1 LLPAGGNHY
10 VCVHSIGYNGY
21 MIESIDTKSSEFLAR
36 AEQRRRTWT
45 MTAHCSIN
53 DMKASEYAYWSTQP
67 AHLVMSTVAEMAA
80 AAHGLKGIHV
90 RRLQRPHRTPE

>member
-1 LLPAGGNHY
+1 
-10 VCVHSIGYNGY
+10 
-21 MIESIDTKSSEFLAR
+21 MIKSIDTQSSEFLAR

-45 MTAHCSIN
+45 ITAHCRFN

-80 AAHGLKGIHV
+80 AAHALNGIHV